1 MAILN
6 YTTKIDSQKTIL
18 EIQQILT
25 KHGAT
30 KIVSDYEDG
39 LISSL
44 TFCINMNGSTVAF
57 KLPCNYDGVL
67 SVMKKDK
74 KVSNSLCT
82 KAQAL
87 RVSWRILKNWIEA
100 QMALVEINMVELPEV
115 FLPYAVT
122 KNGNTVYQEIKSG
135 GMLGLKQG

>member
-18 EIQQILT
+18 EIQQILV

-30 KIVSDYEDG
+30 KIVSDYEGD

-44 TFCINMNGSTVAF
+44 TFCIDMNGNTVAF

-67 SVMKKDK
+67 QIMKKDK
-74 KVSNSLCT
+74 KVPNSLCT
-82 KAQAL
+82 KEQSL
-87 RVSWRILKNWIEA
+87 RVSWRILKTWIEA
-100 QMALVEINMVELPEV
+100 QMALVEINMVDLAEV
-115 FLPYAVT
+115 FLPYAIT
-122 KNGNTVYQEIKSG
+122 KNGTTVYQEIISG
-135 GMLGLKQG
+135 NGMLLLK